1 MLARSF
7 ENLHMAASSLS
18 KPALSQ
24 LSLALLLGAL
34 AMFGPFAID
43 SIFPAFGQIER
54 EFAVSAAA
62 MQQTIAVYMLAYGTA
77 SVLHGPMSDA
87 YGRRVV
93 LLVGIAVFVLAS
105 VGCALSSSL
114 PQLLFFRAVQ
124 GVSSGVGIIVGRAI
138 VRDLREGPDAQRL
151 MSQISMIFTIA
162 PAVAPIIGGWILGW
176 ADWPM
181 IFWFL
186 VVFSALLWLVVA
198 LILPESHP
206 IDARVP
212 VSLRSL
218 WRGSTGMLRNRSF
231 LLLSLTATFNFS
243 ALFLYISSAP
253 AFVMGL
259 LHMNE
264 QQFGW
269 FFAPTI
275 GGMAMGAFL
284 SGRTAGKVA
293 PQRMVRIGFS
303 VCLLATVSSLV
314 YALSVDAVVYPW
326 AVLPL
331 MFNSM
336 GIAIVFP
343 IVTLAVIDLYPRQ
356 RGAAS
361 SMQTFISLMINAG
374 IAGVLSPL
382 VSHSAVWMALAAVGC
397 CAIAIT
403 FWVLFNRH
411 GHAPLHNPAAAEV
424 AGLEPLDRL

>member
-1 MLARSF
+1 MS
-7 ENLHMAASSLS
+7 ASSAS
-18 KPALSQ
+18 RAPLSQ

-43 SIFPAFGQIER
+43 SMFPAFGQIER

-77 SVLHGPMSDA
+77 SVLHGPISDA
-87 YGRRVV
+87 YGRRSV
-93 LLVGIAVFVLAS
+93 LLVGIAVFMLAS
-105 VGCALSSSL
+105 VGCALSTSL
-114 PQLLFFRAVQ
+114 PQLLFFRALQ

-138 VRDLREGPDAQRL
+138 VRDLREGADAQRL

-162 PAVAPIIGGWILGW
+162 PAIAPMIGGWILGW
-176 ADWPM
+176 GNWPM

-186 VVFSALLWLVVA
+186 VVFAALLWLVVA

-206 IDARVP
+206 PDARVA
-212 VSLRSL
+212 VSLQSL
-218 WRGSTGMLRNRSF
+218 WSSSTGMLRNRSF
-231 LLLSLTATFNFS
+231 LLLSLTAAFNFS

-253 AFVMGL
+253 AFVMDL

-275 GGMAMGAFL
+275 GGMATGAFI
-284 SGRTAGKVA
+284 SGRTAGKVP
-293 PQRMVRIGFS
+293 PQRMVRIGFT
-303 VCLLATVSSLV
+303 VCLLATLSSLA
-314 YALSVDAVVYPW
+314 YALVAEAVVYPW

-331 MFNSM
+331 TFNSM

-356 RGAAS
+356 RGGAS
-361 SMQTFISLMINAG
+361 SMQTFVSLMVNAG
-374 IAGVLSPL
+374 IAGLVSPL
-382 VSHSAVWMALAAVGC
+382 VSHSPVWLALTAVLCCLMAISFWM
-397 CAIAIT
+397 
-403 FWVLFNRH
+403 LFNH
-411 GHAPLHNPAAAEV
+411 YGHPPLHNPAAAEV
-424 AGLEPLDRL
+424 AELEPLDRL

>member
-1 MLARSF
+1 MS
-7 ENLHMAASSLS
+7 ASTASRA
-18 KPALSQ
+18 PLSQ

-43 SIFPAFGQIER
+43 SMFPAFGQIER

-77 SVLHGPMSDA
+77 SVLHGPISDA
-87 YGRRVV
+87 YGRRSV
-93 LLVGIAVFVLAS
+93 LLIGIAVFMLAS
-105 VGCALSSSL
+105 VGCALSTSL
-114 PQLLFFRAVQ
+114 PQLLFFRALQ

-162 PAVAPIIGGWILGW
+162 PAIAPMIGGWILGW
-176 ADWPM
+176 GRWPM

-186 VVFSALLWLVVA
+186 VVFAALLWLVVA

-206 IDARVP
+206 REARVP
-212 VSLRSL
+212 VSLHSL
-218 WRGSTGMLRNRSF
+218 WSSSTGMLRNRSF

-253 AFVMGL
+253 AFVMDL

-275 GGMAMGAFL
+275 GGMATGAFI
-284 SGRTAGKVA
+284 SGRTAGKVP
-293 PQRMVRIGFS
+293 PQRMVRIGFT
-303 VCLLATVSSLV
+303 VCLLATLSSLA
-314 YALSVDAVVYPW
+314 YALVAETVVYPW

-356 RGAAS
+356 RGGAS

-374 IAGVLSPL
+374 IAGLVSPL
-382 VSHSAVWMALAAVGC
+382 VSHSPVWLAATAVLC
-397 CAIAIT
+397 CLTAIT
-403 FWVLFNRH
+403 FWRVFNRH
-411 GHAPLHNPAAAEV
+411 GHAPLHTPAATEV
-424 AGLEPLDRL
+424 AELEPLDRL

>member
-1 MLARSF
+1 MS
-7 ENLHMAASSLS
+7 ASSAS
-18 KPALSQ
+18 RAPLSQ

-43 SIFPAFGQIER
+43 SMFPAFGQIER

-77 SVLHGPMSDA
+77 SVLHGPISDA
-87 YGRRVV
+87 YGRRSV
-93 LLVGIAVFVLAS
+93 LLVGIAVFMLAS
-105 VGCALSSSL
+105 VGCALSTSL
-114 PQLLFFRAVQ
+114 PQLLFFRALQ

-138 VRDLREGPDAQRL
+138 VRDLREGADAQRL

-162 PAVAPIIGGWILGW
+162 PAIAPMIGGWILGW
-176 ADWPM
+176 GNWPM

-186 VVFSALLWLVVA
+186 VVFAALLWLVVA

-206 IDARVP
+206 REARVP
-212 VSLRSL
+212 VSLHSL
-218 WRGSTGMLRNRSF
+218 WSSSTGMLRNRSF
-231 LLLSLTATFNFS
+231 LLLSLTAAFNFS

-253 AFVMGL
+253 AFVMDL

-275 GGMAMGAFL
+275 GGMATGAFI
-284 SGRTAGKVA
+284 SGRTAGKVP
-293 PQRMVRIGFS
+293 PQRMVRIGFT
-303 VCLLATVSSLV
+303 VCVLATLSSLA
-314 YALSVDAVVYPW
+314 YALSVEDVTYPW

-356 RGAAS
+356 RGGAS
-361 SMQTFISLMINAG
+361 VLQALFCLMEHSGQAG
-374 IAGVLSPL
+374 GGSPPG
-382 VSHSAVWMALAAVGC
+382 SPSPVWLAATAVLC
-397 CAIAIT
+397 CLTAIA
-403 FWVLFNRH
+403 FWRVFNRR
-411 GHAPLHNPAAAEV
+411 GHAPLHTPAATEV
-424 AGLEPLDRL
+424 AELEPLDRL